1 MRLVELTPEK
11 SEPWSGDEM
20 NMPSQPSPPTPN
32 PERSQSVLHRRSLN
46 EEPTALA
53 TPRELGS
60 KMAFTSAAVARVL
73 GVARPAGGSIREG
86 GVTRP

>member
-1 MRLVELTPEK
+1 M
-11 SEPWSGDEM
+11 
-20 NMPSQPSPPTPN
+20 
-32 PERSQSVLHRRSLN
+32 N
-46 EEPTALA
+46 EEPTALV

-60 KMAFTSAAVARVL
+60 KMVFTSAAVARVP